1 MGAPKQKWTAEEE
14 AALKAGVVKH
24 GSGKWRTILKDPEFS
39 GILCSRSNVDL
50 KDKWRNLSVTAS
62 GWGSR
67 EKARLALKRSLK
79 NSKHDDNS
87 TATFTVDQGFDDQG
101 VDDEIVDAKPLAMSS
116 EPLKIEGPKR
126 SFSRLEDLILE
137 AIMSLKEPAGSNKT
151 ALATYIED
159 RYLAPADFKLLLST
173 KLKALTASG
182 KLIKVKRKYR
192 IPPSTSSSG
201 GRNTKFLH
209 LGGTKRKPSL
219 KTGDVIP
226 LAKPQADVESAQI
239 KKMTIEEA
247 AAAAARAV
255 AEAEIAIAEAEE
267 AAREAE
273 AAEAEAEDAQAF
285 AEAARSALLNR
296 NRARL
301 VYGP

>member
-1 MGAPKQKWTAEEE
+1 M
-14 AALKAGVVKH
+14 
-24 GSGKWRTILKDPEFS
+24 
-39 GILCSRSNVDL
+39 
-50 KDKWRNLSVTAS
+50 
-62 GWGSR
+62 
-67 EKARLALKRSLK
+67 
-79 NSKHDDNS
+79 
-87 TATFTVDQGFDDQG
+87 
-101 VDDEIVDAKPLAMSS
+101 
-116 EPLKIEGPKR
+116 
-126 SFSRLEDLILE
+126 
-137 AIMSLKEPAGSNKT
+137 
-151 ALATYIED
+151 
-159 RYLAPADFKLLLST
+159 
-173 KLKALTASG
+173 
-182 KLIKVKRKYR
+182 
-192 IPPSTSSSG
+192 
-201 GRNTKFLH
+201 
-209 LGGTKRKPSL
+209 

-301 VYGP
+301 VILFLMFLCSLPSLFLCLDFWVDFLI